1 MSEEKTGL
9 FGRMLSAAVD
19 AGLLEETDGKGS
31 PKTAA
36 PAAQSSAVTP
46 VTISTVAT
54 NTASGVNPQLV
65 DQLRKIA
72 LAPANSPLTNT
83 FMRSLDKAKKIET
96 DPVKAITMAL
106 MFSEIPVKNLVSEI
120 ETAIAANLSGHKMSF
135 TSEVGAK
142 RADIDA
148 RFAERQTALQAAI
161 ADDQTKAEE
170 IRVRLSKNT
179 ADLSSLASEKAG
191 EITTVDRTESEAL
204 ASLAVVEGEL
214 NTLLSALKAA

>member
-1 MSEEKTGL
+1 M
-9 FGRMLSAAVD
+9 
-19 AGLLEETDGKGS
+19 
-31 PKTAA
+31 
-36 PAAQSSAVTP
+36 
-46 VTISTVAT
+46 
-54 NTASGVNPQLV
+54 
-65 DQLRKIA
+65 
-72 LAPANSPLTNT
+72 
-83 FMRSLDKAKKIET
+83 
-96 DPVKAITMAL
+96 
-106 MFSEIPVKNLVSEI
+106 
-120 ETAIAANLSGHKMSF
+120 
-135 TSEVGAK
+135 GAK

-148 RFAERQTALQAAI
+148 RFTERQTTLEAAI